1 MATQKQKSNSVQHL
15 KHKSPHGTVMA
26 VSMMKDEAPY
36 LLEWFAHHMAV
47 GFTDILVYTN
57 DCSDGTVEMLQRL
70 EELGLGYHR
79 HNVIPEGVKPQPSAL
94 NHAENEP
101 LIGAADWVLVFD
113 ADEFLCINHPS
124 GTIDGMLD
132 DAVAQGA
139 NGIVITWRIY
149 GSGFVTDWSRDPVTE
164 QYLYAAP
171 PQWRMGW
178 GVKTLFKYDPEYWR
192 LGIHRPK
199 IRNKHMDDGF
209 PDTVHWLNGSGRPM
223 EDYFKFRGWR
233 SIRRTVGYDWAQLN
247 HYAIKSIDSYAIRKF
262 RGNVNNKK
270 DKYNADYWSLQDR
283 NEVRDENALRHAERR
298 REIVEELLKDPVL
311 GPLHEA
317 ANERVEARLAE
328 YKQTEAYED
337 LKAGLL
343 RAGEVPIT
351 QVTAKPPQARDPAK
365 IAALMSDVEKR
376 ANAKPKSE
384 RRSKPAPEFG
394 EPEGP
399 PYFPAPINLQT
410 EIPVQIV
417 DNRGLKVPADI
428 RVFTPDALDLLLV
441 GKFER
446 RPSRYIIGQAEGFK
460 KLLDTTEGVGIIGMI
475 AAQNHPDLHVVIQQ
489 ERDDLI
495 SFARR
500 IAQLNDLTDRVKY
513 ARGPLAMPGDT
524 PETGAQGLAKCLSS
538 LQPDILRIAAN
549 ALDPALVGEPQ
560 LAGLARVMVVHDGNR
575 DGLTG
580 WDSLLKGYGFVQ
592 ETDGENHGTAVYD
605 RS

>member
-1 MATQKQKSNSVQHL
+1 MALT

-79 HNVIPEGVKPQPSAL
+79 HNVIPEGIKPQPSAI

-101 LIGAADWVLVFD
+101 LVAAADWVLVFD
-113 ADEFLCINHPS
+113 ADEFLSVNHPS
-124 GTIDGMLD
+124 GHLDGMLA
-132 DAVAQGA
+132 DAVAKDA
-139 NGIVITWRIY
+139 NGIVITWRIF
-149 GSGFVTDWSRDPVTE
+149 GSGFVTDWSREPVTE

-171 PQWRMGW
+171 PLWRMGW

-199 IRNKHMDDGF
+199 IKNKHIEDGF
-209 PDTVHWLNGSGRPM
+209 PETVHWLNGSGLPM

-233 SIRRTVGYDWAQLN
+233 SIRRTLGYDWAQLN
-247 HYAIKSIDSYAIRKF
+247 HYAIKSIDAYAIRKF

-283 NEVRDENALRHAERR
+283 NEVRDERILRHSAKR
-298 REIVEELLKDPVL
+298 REIMEALLKDPVL

-317 ANERVEARLAE
+317 ANERVEARLEE
-328 YKQTEAYED
+328 YKQTDAYQE
-337 LKAGLL
+337 LKDSLL
-343 RAGEVPIT
+343 KAGEVPIT
-351 QVTAKPPQARDPAK
+351 QVTAKPPKARDPEK

-376 ANAKPKSE
+376 Q
-384 RRSKPAPEFG
+384 RSKPIEERRTKPSPEFG
-394 EPEGP
+394 DLNGSFYLPGP
-399 PYFPAPINLQT
+399 IDLSADVPLD
-410 EIPVQIV
+410 VV

-428 RVFTPDALDLLLV
+428 RVFTPDAIDQLMV

-446 RPSRYIIGQAEGFK
+446 RPARYIIGQTEGFSK
-460 KLLDTTEGVGIIGMI
+460 MLDATEGVGIVAMV
-475 AAQNHPDLHVVIQQ
+475 AAQAHPGLQVVIQH

-495 SFARR
+495 GFARK
-500 IAQLNDLTDRVKY
+500 IAGLNDMTARVRY
-513 ARGPLAMPGDT
+513 ARGPLALPGDT
-524 PETGAQGLAKCLSS
+524 AETGAQGLAKCLTA
-538 LQPDILRIAAN
+538 LRPDILRIAAEG
-549 ALDPALVGEPQ
+549 LDPALVGEAQ
-560 LAGLARVMVVHDGNR
+560 LAGLRRVLVVHNGDTAA
-575 DGLTG
+575 LAK
-580 WDSLLKGYGFVQ
+580 WHKLLMTHGFEQ

-605 RS
+605 LKLA